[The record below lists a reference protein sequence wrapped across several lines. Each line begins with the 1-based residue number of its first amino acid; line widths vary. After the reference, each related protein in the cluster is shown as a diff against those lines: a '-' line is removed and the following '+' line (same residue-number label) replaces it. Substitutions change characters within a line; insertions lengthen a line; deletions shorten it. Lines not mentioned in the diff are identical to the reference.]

1 MPINQKQL
9 KEELRNIDNR
19 IDYGLLYSENDRV
32 RKSVQSAK
40 FSILGKTLSE
50 QRGGFKALEVKI
62 DDPSNDQDLIPDFVL
77 SQMTEDVPGVKEKI
91 KTDLNATR
99 SAALA
104 KIINA
109 STVTPSTKAAARPEE
124 IGTQMNHMMITDASP
139 DAVAIAIK
147 KAANITNSDE
157 FKEALE
163 NLTSPELASEVS
175 EAVDKLD
182 LGEISSGITNLF
194 SSLDKQLIIAA
205 GGLNSGNL
213 LKDVIENVGSGIENL
228 LSGFGSFVN
237 KLSTSI
243 KNDLLSGNIKDGI
256 DKTVSGVTIDP
267 GLLITASEFQ
277 IAAPKNL
284 EEMTGFLQKLDA
296 RAPAATA
303 LTEVLRTQVAK
314 VETAFERQKLD
325 VANTVKPDTAFR
337 PIMPTTNIE
346 ELTKANTF
354 LQLNSREAIISV
366 LNSATRDI
374 SAVVWHWTGHF
385 NDQGEIGAR
394 QIDTEYKAKN
404 LPGVPYHFVIK
415 KNGTI
420 EVGATIHEESPHTYE
435 EFRQRSIGIAFV
447 AGFNGVSGGPPG
459 TAPLDQKSIT
469 RSQWAS
475 FKLFMNSFYTCF
487 PGGEAFGN
495 NVLDLDQNA
504 ATNITGPG
512 FDVEDI
518 IMKPPYSKINITIP
532 ERDRKFL
539 DDDLRILQ
547 TRKDT
552 NNTSELDGYGIQ

>member
-228 LSGFGSFVN
+228 LSGFGS
-237 KLSTSI
+237 
-243 KNDLLSGNIKDGI
+243 
-256 DKTVSGVTIDP
+256 
-267 GLLITASEFQ
+267 LLISFQ
-277 IAAPKNL
+277 
-284 EEMTGFLQKLDA
+284 LQ
-296 RAPAATA
+296 
-303 LTEVLRTQVAK
+303 
-314 VETAFERQKLD
+314 
-325 VANTVKPDTAFR
+325 
-337 PIMPTTNIE
+337 
-346 ELTKANTF
+346 
-354 LQLNSREAIISV
+354 
-366 LNSATRDI
+366 
-374 SAVVWHWTGHF
+374 
-385 NDQGEIGAR
+385 
-394 QIDTEYKAKN
+394 
-404 LPGVPYHFVIK
+404 
-415 KNGTI
+415 
-420 EVGATIHEESPHTYE
+420 
-435 EFRQRSIGIAFV
+435 
-447 AGFNGVSGGPPG
+447 
-459 TAPLDQKSIT
+459 
-469 RSQWAS
+469 
-475 FKLFMNSFYTCF
+475 
-487 PGGEAFGN
+487 
-495 NVLDLDQNA
+495 
-504 ATNITGPG
+504 
-512 FDVEDI
+512 
-518 IMKPPYSKINITIP
+518 
-532 ERDRKFL
+532 
-539 DDDLRILQ
+539 
-547 TRKDT
+547 
-552 NNTSELDGYGIQ
+552 